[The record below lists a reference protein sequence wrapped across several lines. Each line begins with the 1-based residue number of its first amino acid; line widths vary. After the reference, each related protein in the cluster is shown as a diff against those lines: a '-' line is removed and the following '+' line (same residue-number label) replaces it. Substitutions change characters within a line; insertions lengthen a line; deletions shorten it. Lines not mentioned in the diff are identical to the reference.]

1 MNKLKINLFVLFS
14 QDLITQVKKFT
25 SDLLDQTRAGDELA
39 IILNYKTTGD
49 PWMPGEVP
57 TLDRLKYAID
67 QGQKSV
73 SIQFLKNLFTFH
85 SF

>member
-1 MNKLKINLFVLFS
+1 
-14 QDLITQVKKFT
+14 
-25 SDLLDQTRAGDELA
+25 
-39 IILNYKTTGD
+39 
-49 PWMPGEVP
+49 MPGEVP